1 MNLKKTVAGLL
12 LAVALPIVA
21 ADNIL
26 PEDAFWN
33 KETAY
38 VPAAPAAG
46 SLVVAMSLASS
57 DEDLEWVYDTSA
69 RPAVQYSA
77 VASEP
82 APDYVFETMA
92 GHWSYISPLIR
103 FSSFEPTGLILL
115 FK

>member
-38 VPAAPAAG
+38 VPAAPAVSEAKALKSEG
-46 SLVVAMSLASS
+46 DFAFTSTWDLTLVFVT
-57 DEDLEWVYDTSA
+57 DF
-69 RPAVQYSA
+69 RGNPAK
-77 VASEP
+77 
-82 APDYVFETMA
+82 
-92 GHWSYISPLIR
+92 
-103 FSSFEPTGLILL
+103 GLLLL